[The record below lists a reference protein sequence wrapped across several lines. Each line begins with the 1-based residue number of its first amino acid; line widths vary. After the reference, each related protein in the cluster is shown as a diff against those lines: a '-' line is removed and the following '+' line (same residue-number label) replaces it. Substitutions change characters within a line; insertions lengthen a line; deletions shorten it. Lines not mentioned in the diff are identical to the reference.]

1 MFPSL
6 LKNEDSSCGNESS
19 SQMTKPRF
27 TDTSGQTLGG
37 TCATGPLTR
46 KLPGLGLIVSERSAI
61 GITEVTHELN
71 VRDIRRNDGDSSV
84 VSTVEL
90 ESVDSGFLTKRKE
103 AASVVSVAS
112 NEGVTLNI
120 TTVEREAVVDFIA
133 SPVKGEDGAC
143 NVSAVKFEKGADYT
157 TYSAEKRTS
166 FKFAT
171 SVNDGVLQQCLASE
185 AKNESVAGSSN
196 RIGQKQ
202 QSNSDC
208 NASSM
213 NKRKRASWG
222 DEMEDRIAK
231 RQESNGVLTFS
242 KFPSVSN
249 IRHLKMGESFKVVGA
264 SFTSVASPKY
274 KDGKITR
281 ELQRPPVDDNPSNRN
296 TRALSLDDFEADD
309 DVNENKPIA
318 SILNKG
324 QTSQTTS
331 LAKKINSNASVFT
344 PAVKDVTASPKPG
357 HNVYSKSSASNT
369 DTSLKFGANNDSF
382 VSHGDFTSK
391 DVRDARRLL
400 LKFTSDDDD
409 SNNVESNMELVNNCG
424 ITVAPGAASNA
435 NNRQTGDIYDVE
447 NIGNADVWDEAT
459 VPCPVCQETV
469 IARLINDHLDHCLA

>member
-1 MFPSL
+1 M
-6 LKNEDSSCGNESS
+6 
-19 SQMTKPRF
+19 
-27 TDTSGQTLGG
+27 
-37 TCATGPLTR
+37 
-46 KLPGLGLIVSERSAI
+46 
-61 GITEVTHELN
+61 
-71 VRDIRRNDGDSSV
+71 
-84 VSTVEL
+84 EL
-90 ESVDSGFLTKRKE
+90 ESVDSGFVTKRKE

-120 TTVEREAVVDFIA
+120 TTVEREAVVDFIV
-133 SPVKGEDGAC
+133 SPIKGEAGAC
-143 NVSAVKFEKGADYT
+143 NVSAVKFEKGADCT

-171 SVNDGVLQQCLASE
+171 SINDGVLQQCLASE
-185 AKNESVAGSSN
+185 AKNNSVASSNN
-196 RIGQKQ
+196 RIGQKH

-208 NASSM
+208 NASSV
-213 NKRKRASWG
+213 NKRKRACWG
-222 DEMEDRIAK
+222 DEMEDRTAK

-242 KFPSVSN
+242 KFPSVSD

-274 KDGKITR
+274 KEGKITC
-281 ELQRPPVDDNPSNRN
+281 ELQRPAVDNNPSNRN

-324 QTSQTTS
+324 QTSQNTS
-331 LAKKINSNASVFT
+331 LAKKINSHASVFT
-344 PAVKDVTASPKPG
+344 PAVKDVKASSKPG
-357 HNVYSKSSASNT
+357 HIYSKSNASNT

-409 SNNVESNMELVNNCG
+409 SDNVESNMELVNNFG

-435 NNRQTGDIYDVE
+435 NNRQTDDIYDVE
-447 NIGNADVWDEAT
+447 KHRQ
-459 VPCPVCQETV
+459 C
-469 IARLINDHLDHCLA
+469 RCLG